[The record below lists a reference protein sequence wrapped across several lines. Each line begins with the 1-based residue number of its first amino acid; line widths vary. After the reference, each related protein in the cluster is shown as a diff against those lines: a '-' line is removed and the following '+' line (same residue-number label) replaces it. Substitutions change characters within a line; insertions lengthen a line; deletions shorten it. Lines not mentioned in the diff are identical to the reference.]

1 MTPEELRK
9 KLRAINA
16 ANAAYWADPTAHV
29 LVAVRAFKEV
39 ANAPRSRGGKRTAAK
54 RRAANVERDRLI
66 NDYAAA
72 YLSPDQIAGMLDDEP
87 SVSQIR
93 RILQRARP

>member
-1 MTPEELRK
+1 MNAKELQA
-9 KLRAINA
+9 KLRTINN
-16 ANAAYWADPTAHV
+16 ANAVYWADPTAHV

-54 RRAANVERDRLI
+54 RRAATAERDRGLHE
-66 NDYAAA
+66 
-72 YLSPDQIAGMLDDEP
+72 LSVDGHSAEEIAGIRNEEL

-93 RILQRARP
+93 RILKRPRP